1 MKLHL
6 HFPLWLKI
14 VTAALTVQL
23 LVLLALGFTSIRLLD
38 QALLQQNQV
47 RVNELKQLLNANLS
61 AALFQRDL
69 AGIRTLFREV
79 RQNEGLNYL
88 WLVDENHKFIAA
100 AGSVPAMVNT
110 ELLPVVV
117 GMISAETP
125 DNVLPIEIGGTRY
138 GTLHF
143 GLSTKLAEQ
152 TQRHLIEQG
161 FVVASIAEVVAFLL
175 LLVLSFWLTR
185 HLRQLA
191 NASQR
196 LAAGDWLIKLP
207 VNTDDEV
214 GQLNAAFNAMAESL
228 QQRIGALQDAERRQ
242 SLALAFVR
250 EEEARLVALLSAMTL
265 GIVFVDNAGRV
276 IYCNPAFEL
285 IWGMRDREQI
295 IGQPAQTLLQ
305 NATAV
310 LVNPMHFSEYMV
322 RMMRAGTGM
331 TEFEIEMV
339 GGRLVTQT
347 TRSVLA
353 DDGQVIGSLWI
364 FEDVTRERQ
373 TAAQL
378 VYLAERD
385 ALTGLYNRR
394 SFENALTGIF
404 KTKARQE
411 HMGALLFIDLDGFKY
426 INDTFGHRAGDV
438 MLIRVSGV
446 IAALVR
452 QGEILYRLG
461 GDEFAV
467 LLPDVSEHDAQVL
480 ATRVVNAIAQIPFR
494 FEEHDL
500 RLTCSVGIA
509 LYPAHANDPDL
520 LVARADAAMYQA
532 KQAGK
537 NSWRS
542 YQEGLDSSREMVS
555 RMQWSQRIDQ
565 ALNEQLFELHFQGV
579 YIVATGMLSH
589 YEVLIRMREAA
600 DASRF
605 TMPGHF
611 VSIAEQSGQIL
622 AIDRWVLTESLQML
636 AKYPEVPALAVNLS
650 GRSLDDAGL
659 IDFIAEQLALYQVE
673 HRRLMFEITET
684 AALSD
689 LQDAQHFI
697 ETLRQMGCMVSLDD
711 FGNGFSSF
719 AYLKYLNANILK
731 IDGMFIQNICDET
744 DNQIFVKAI
753 VDVARGL
760 GKTTVAE
767 CVETRD
773 VFDMVKNLGVDMVQG
788 YYFDHPSPA
797 IVFSSKPLR
806 SV

>member
-1 MKLHL
+1 MIKAV

-14 VTAALTVQL
+14 LGAALTVQL
-23 LVLLALGFTSIRLLD
+23 LVLLALGYTSITLLN
-38 QALLQQNQV
+38 QALLQQNEV
-47 RVNELKQLLNANLS
+47 RVNELRPLLNANLS
-61 AALFQRDL
+61 GALFQRDL
-69 AGIRTLFREV
+69 AGIRTLLRAV
-79 RQNEGLNYL
+79 QRKQGISYL
-88 WLVDENHKFIAA
+88 WLVDADGKFIAA
-100 AGSVPAMVNT
+100 AGQVPAAFQAVPQVKPVMSGIIDN
-110 ELLPVVV
+110 ELPV
-117 GMISAETP
+117 
-125 DNVLPIEIGGTRY
+125 EIGGIRY

-143 GLSTKLAEQ
+143 GLSTELAERAK
-152 TQRHLIEQG
+152 QRLIEQG
-161 FVVASIAEVVAFLL
+161 FLVASVTEIIAFLL
-175 LLVLSFWLTR
+175 LLVMSIWLTR

-191 NASQR
+191 AASQS
-196 LAAGDWLIKLP
+196 LAAGGEHIKLP

-228 QQRIGALQDAERRQ
+228 QQRIGALQDAETRQ
-242 SLALAFVR
+242 REALEYVR

-265 GIVFVDNAGRV
+265 GIVFVDKAGRV
-276 IYCNPAFEL
+276 IYCNPAFEQ
-285 IWGMRDREQI
+285 IWGLRDREQI
-295 IGQPAQTLLQ
+295 IGKSALDLLQ
-305 NATAV
+305 HSNAV
-310 LVNPMHFSEYMV
+310 LVNPAHFSEYMV
-322 RMMRAGTGM
+322 RMMRAGSGM

-339 GGRLVTQT
+339 GGRLVTQV

-353 DDGQVIGSLWI
+353 DDGQVLGSLWI

-378 VYLAERD
+378 LYLAERD

-394 SFENALTGIF
+394 SFENALSGIF
-404 KTKARQE
+404 RSNARQE
-411 HMGALLFIDLDGFKY
+411 QKGALLFIDLDGFKY
-426 INDTFGHRAGDV
+426 INDTFGHRAGDA

-452 QGEILYRLG
+452 QGEVLYRLG
-461 GDEFAV
+461 GDEFAI
-467 LLPDVSEHDAQVL
+467 LMPNVSDTDAQAL

-494 FEEHDL
+494 FEERDL
-500 RLTCSVGIA
+500 RLTSSVGIA
-509 LYPAHANDPDL
+509 LYPVHANDPDQ

-542 YQEGLDSSREMVS
+542 YQENLDSSREMVS

-579 YIVATGMLSH
+579 YIVATGLLSH
-589 YEVLIRMREAA
+589 YEVLIRMRESA
-600 DASRF
+600 DSTEFA
-605 TMPGHF
+605 MPGLF
-611 VSIAEQSGQIL
+611 VAIAEQSGQIL

-636 AKYPEVPALAVNLS
+636 AKHPEVPALAVNLS

-659 IDFIAEQLALYQVE
+659 IDFIAEQLELYQVD

-689 LQDAQHFI
+689 LQDAQRFI
-697 ETLRQMGCMVSLDD
+697 EALREMGCMVSLDD

-719 AYLKYLNANILK
+719 AYLKYLNANMLK
-731 IDGMFIQNICDET
+731 IDGMFIQNICDEM

-760 GKTTVAE
+760 GKITVAE
-767 CVETRD
+767 CVETQD
-773 VFDMVKNLGVDMVQG
+773 VFDMVKKLGVDMVQG
-788 YYFDHPSPA
+788 YYFDRPGPA
-797 IVFSSKPLR
+797 IVFSSKHLR